1 MQIEAITLDE
11 WYPLALEGDLVPE
24 QDYRTQLLGTE
35 IIYRLDKQGNPAVR
49 VAADGRT
56 CPVARRY
63 RTYWTSL
70 GRPDGKFFD
79 IPEFAEPDRRVIGL
93 GSMRIHV
100 AGLRAVENFLDMAHF
115 PFVHGGLLGEVPHT
129 QVRPYQVKHDAQS
142 GDLYALDCAFY
153 QPMAAASASG
163 GIDAQY
169 VYRVMRPLAA
179 MLYKTCA
186 ADPQRRD
193 VICLFTQPLDDE
205 WCVAHLV
212 LACID
217 DQHSDSELRLFQ
229 QTIVGQDVTI
239 LNNHW
244 PRKLPLDP
252 RFEVPGRADAM
263 SSAYRRWLA
272 DKGVVYGTYRA
283 VAPAS
288 EVAA

>member
-1 MQIEAITLDE
+1 MQIEAIMFDE
-11 WYPLALEGDLVPE
+11 WYPIALEGDLVLG

-35 IIYRLDKQGNPAVR
+35 IICCLDQQGNPAVR
-49 VAADGRT
+49 VAGDGRP
-56 CPVARRY
+56 CPVERRY
-63 RTYWTSL
+63 QTHWTSL
-70 GRPDGKFFD
+70 GQPGDALFD
-79 IPEFAEPDRRVIGL
+79 IPEFAEPDRRTVGL

-100 AGLRAVENFLDMAHF
+100 AGLRVVENFLDMAHF
-115 PFVHGGLLGEVPHT
+115 PFVHGGLLGQVPHT
-129 QVRPYQVKHDAQS
+129 QVRPYRVKRDAQS

-153 QPMAAASASG
+153 QPMAAASAGG

-169 VYRVMRPLAA
+169 VYRVMRPLSA

-186 ADPQRRD
+186 TNPRRRD
-193 VICLFTQPLDDE
+193 IICLFAQPLNEE
-205 WCVAHLV
+205 WCIAHFV

-217 DQHSDSELRLFQ
+217 DAHSDSELRLFQ
-229 QTIVGQDVTI
+229 QTIIGQDVTI

-252 RFEVPGRADAM
+252 RFEVPGQADAM

-272 DKGVVYGTYRA
+272 DKRIVYGTYRT
-283 VAPAS
+283 VLRAS